1 MATKRTRLVSKRP
14 SVRPSVNTGTANVLR
29 GKSTRYGS
37 GGKVKKGKCK

>member
-1 MATKRTRLVSKRP
+1 MATKKTRPVSKRP

>member
-1 MATKRTRLVSKRP
+1 MATKRTRPVSK
-14 SVRPSVNTGTANVLR
+14 RPSVNTGTANVLR